1 VAGISPGGDYA
12 ELLARAVAAVIAGD
26 QALAEGELAPIAGL
40 TGKPA
45 QSERLPTLSLSGWPT
60 ATHPPTRNP
69 PKRDLARVFAR
80 DSYTCVYCG
89 RRTVFPGVLRLLSRL
104 FPTAF
109 PLQANWKLAETHR
122 AYWDI
127 ATSVDHICPVSR
139 GGDWQEVENLATAC
153 YRCQDQKSNRRLS
166 ELGWE
171 LRRPPPTGWDGLT
184 RRYQELWTV
193 MGQPSGDH
201 RAWIRCLGESGES
214 GGAAIPA
221 GFSP

>member
-12 ELLARAVAAVIAGD
+12 ELLVRAVAAVIAGD

-45 QSERLPTLSLSGWPT
+45 QSDRLPTLSLRGWPT

-127 ATSVDHICPVSR
+127 PTSVDHICPVSR
-139 GGDWQEVENLATAC
+139 GGDWQEVEPGHSVLPVP
-153 YRCQDQKSNRRLS
+153 
-166 ELGWE
+166 
-171 LRRPPPTGWDGLT
+171 RPEVQPPTERARVGASPTTAYRVGRVDQALQGAVDRHGATSW
-184 RRYQELWTV
+184 R
-193 MGQPSGDH
+193 PSRVDTPQ
-201 RAWIRCLGESGES
+201 WENVSSCL
-214 GGAAIPA
+214 AATP
-221 GFSP
+221 